1 MSYLEELNKYT
12 DSLNSQR
19 EHYSGLLNEASSKY
33 GEHAQE
39 QFDQITEAM
48 NMAGG
53 TVNAFGMGI
62 HGLARAQQSIQK
74 LAKENGISTT
84 SEEGGSFGYWR
95 NKHDQ
100 LHDPRGSSKT
110 NKNPGE
116 ITMEELGGGAPAED
130 TPWRSATKTNPGFL
144 FDKAPAEGGREFD
157 SVITDYRPKA
167 GEAEAGADPLSTPRT
182 LSTEKSQKL
191 PSVRRPK
198 FTENGTLPVQDTIE
212 TQLESRFTAGSGPSS
227 AQSAYEAL
235 YKQIQNPGVIDTSTT
250 LSGNKLFDP
259 EKDKIDSQAKLDEL
273 QGSQKG
279 QLRGKSSAEAGADTR
294 AQLDTQAQISNDA
307 QRAKD
312 ISGKNPKRLT
322 KAEIEEED
330 GLFGGLDSYP
340 SAGKGIQ
347 RDSIKAEPRGS
358 DNPFSYE
365 NLQKSSPN
373 AGLDAI
379 QKTGAELR
387 EVPEVDTGRIR
398 PTYTKSS
405 AVVGE
410 LQDPGILSQITSRR
424 GQATGEYQFP
434 EAPALPAT
442 TAPATTATTATPPK
456 LSVAE
461 NPTTSLGKQQ
471 GIARSAPA
479 LDGGKAPISGG
490 AGKFTGADSAPRGV
504 SEVEQSTGLNTG
516 GATGTTDEG
525 MGGFSRQLRRGIMPG
540 AEESASGASTGI
552 DGIVGGLA
560 PDLMGA
566 LGVDAG
572 EAGTALAMGGIG
584 LEAAGGVGEIVGAG
598 LLVGGIL
605 HDVLSKPDTTDQVLQ
620 GAMAGKI
627 GFNPSAMGGGA
638 GVAGTA

>member
-33 GEHAQE
+33 GQHAQE

-53 TVNAFGMGI
+53 TVNALGMGV

-144 FDKAPAEGGREFD
+144 FDKPPGPRKEFD

-182 LSTEKSQKL
+182 LSTERSQKL
-191 PSVRRPK
+191 PSVQRPK
-198 FTENGTLPVQDTIE
+198 FTENGTLPVQNTIE

-250 LSGNKLFDP
+250 LTGNKLFDP

-294 AQLDTQAQISNDA
+294 AQLDTQAQSSVNEKESQVA
-307 QRAKD
+307 
-312 ISGKNPKRLT
+312 GKQKKRPTPADL
-322 KAEIEEED
+322 EEED
-330 GLFGGLDSYP
+330 EGMFGGLDSYP

-347 RDSIKAEPRGS
+347 RDALTAEPRGS
-358 DNPFSYE
+358 V
-365 NLQKSSPN
+365 PN
-373 AGLDAI
+373 TGLDAI
-379 QKTGAELR
+379 KKTGAELR

-424 GQATGEYQFP
+424 GGATGTYQFP
-434 EAPALPAT
+434 DAPALPAT
-442 TAPATTATTATPPK
+442 TAPATTATTATPPGVDK
-456 LSVAE
+456 WGGRTGATAPE

-471 GIARSAPA
+471 GIAKSAPA

-490 AGKFTGADSAPRGV
+490 DGKITGADSAPRGV
-504 SEVEQSTGLNTG
+504 SEVEQSTGVNAG

-552 DGIVGGLA
+552 DGIIGGMA
-560 PDLMGA
+560 PDLLGA
-566 LGVDAG
+566 MGVDAG